1 MPADPTYIGV
11 PMSAG
16 AVSYLNQWIARRAVD
31 RTAGEDQEECPRY
44 QEEEI
49 KIEINV
55 VYHERFVRVS
65 KIKRKRWR

>member
-11 PMSAG
+11 PMTAE
-16 AVSYLNQWIARRAVD
+16 AVPYLNQWIARRAVD
-31 RTAGEDQEECPRY
+31 RTAGEDQEKCPRN

-55 VYHERFVRVS
+55 VNHEHFVRVS
-65 KIKRKRWR
+65 KIKRKRCR